1 MRWYR
6 QVQFIS
12 AVAMPEQ
19 WADELGTTV
28 NGMWASA
35 ENRAPEA
42 VARSHDSGHRVL
54 FSVPLIALTPGVYDS
69 DAGQHL
75 PGKRVLHSY
84 TTIRSRCR
92 RLAIS
97 SRAEPQ

>member
-1 MRWYR
+1 MQWYR

-12 AVAMPEQ
+12 AVAMPQQ

-35 ENRAPEA
+35 ENRSPEA
-42 VARSHDSGHRVL
+42 VTRSHDSGHRVL
-54 FSVPLIALTPGVYDS
+54 FSVPLIALTPSVYRS

-75 PGKRVLHSY
+75 LGEV
-84 TTIRSRCR
+84 CR
-92 RLAIS
+92 DIDGNPALVGWY
-97 SRAEPQ
+97 